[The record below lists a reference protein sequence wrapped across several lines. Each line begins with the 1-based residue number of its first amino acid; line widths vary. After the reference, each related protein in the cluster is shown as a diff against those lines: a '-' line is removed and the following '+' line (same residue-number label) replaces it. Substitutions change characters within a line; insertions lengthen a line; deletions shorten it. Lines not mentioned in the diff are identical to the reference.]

1 MGGFYGHEKVVG
13 VLCTVD
19 MLKRDTELKILND
32 CTEDEIQSILRFIN
46 IDQMRAMYIKREHYL
61 RSNDMVWIPDSHLD
75 LIKDE
80 TRAFASLAT
89 LMNGGS
95 PQNTTIW
102 FNTDGTHIL
111 INSAEGRVKDRNM
124 RRNPR
129 VAVVITDPK
138 DPYRYIQIRGKV
150 VEITTKGAREHI
162 DWLLKKIHRERYI
175 YQWTC

>member
-1 MGGFYGHEKVVG
+1 
-13 VLCTVD
+13 
-19 MLKRDTELKILND
+19 
-32 CTEDEIQSILRFIN
+32 
-46 IDQMRAMYIKREHYL
+46 
-61 RSNDMVWIPDSHLD
+61 MVWIPDSHLD

-80 TRAFASLAT
+80 TKAFASLAT
-89 LMNGGS
+89 LMNDGS
-95 PQNTTIW
+95 PQNTPIW

-162 DWLLKKIHRERYI
+162 DWLSKKYTGRDI
-175 YQWTC
+175 YTNGPADEIRVTYKILPESISV

>member
-1 MGGFYGHEKVVG
+1 
-13 VLCTVD
+13 
-19 MLKRDTELKILND
+19 
-32 CTEDEIQSILRFIN
+32 
-46 IDQMRAMYIKREHYL
+46 
-61 RSNDMVWIPDSHLD
+61 MVWIPDSHLD

-89 LMNGGS
+89 LMNDGS
-95 PQNTTIW
+95 PQNTPIW

-162 DWLLKKIHRERYI
+162 DRLSKKYTGRDI
-175 YQWTC
+175 YTSGPADEIRVTYKILPESISV